1 MDNLK
6 NIFARNCTARRIDKP
21 TAAAFLDANHRL
33 GDTTCRYRY
42 GLFSRRTTGAG
53 ETATEEGTLVAV
65 ATFSNARRW
74 RKSDRTI
81 SSYEWIRYASLEG
94 VRVTGGM
101 GKLLQ
106 AFIDEVHPD
115 NIMSYAD
122 AGWTDGG
129 AAYEKLGF
137 VEEKRVQRAGRT
149 DIKYRLVLSGDA
161 GELGGH
167 SLEDGHEDLAL

>member
-6 NIFARNCTARRIDKP
+6 NIFARNCAARRIDKP
-21 TAAAFLDANHRL
+21 TAAAFLAANHRL

-42 GLFSRRTTGAG
+42 GLFTRRTTGAG
-53 ETATEEGTLVAV
+53 EAATDEGTLVAV

-74 RKSDRTI
+74 HKAGSTV

-106 AFIDEVHPD
+106 TFIDDVHPD

-122 AGWTDGG
+122 AGWPDGG
-129 AAYEKLGF
+129 VVYEKLGF
-137 VEEKRVQRAGRT
+137 VEEARVQRAGRT

-161 GELGGH
+161 GEFGGATV
-167 SLEDGHEDLAL
+167 EDGHEDLAL